1 MLSTEQIKEKVGY
14 EAAQRVK
21 NGMTI
26 GAGTGSTAYWFIQA
40 LGNRIKDG
48 LSCRAVTTS
57 LKTAQLLLQQN
68 IPVIELNAVNA
79 LDLVVDGADEL
90 DAQLQLIKGGGG
102 ALLQEK
108 MVAFSASRYI
118 IIADESKLVEN
129 LGRFPLPVEVIPYGY
144 RMVQRRIESRFGKIV
159 SLRKNGETPFET
171 DHHNYI
177 LDIAFQ
183 CIPDP
188 AEVAAFLKTIPGMV
202 EHGLFLNMAHEAIIG
217 YASGEIK
224 TLQNKTH

>member
-1 MLSTEQIKEKVGY
+1 MLSKEQIKEKVGY

-48 LSCRAVTTS
+48 LSCRAVPTS
-57 LKTAQLLLQQN
+57 LKTSQLLLQQN
-68 IPVIELNAVNA
+68 IPVIELNAVNT

-90 DAQLQLIKGGGG
+90 DAKLQLIKGGGG

-108 MVAFSASRYI
+108 MVAFSTSRYI

-144 RMVQRRIESRFGKIV
+144 RMVQDRLESRFGEVV

-183 CIPDP
+183 RIPNP

-202 EHGLFLNMAHEAIIG
+202 EHGLFLHMANEAIIG
-217 YASGEIK
+217 YANGEIK
-224 TLQNKTH
+224 TLEAKTY

>member
-1 MLSTEQIKEKVGY
+1 MLSKEQIKEKVGY

-26 GAGTGSTAYWFIQA
+26 GAGTGSTAYWFIRA

-48 LSCRAVTTS
+48 LSCRAVPTS
-57 LKTAQLLLQQN
+57 LKTTQLLLEQN

-118 IIADESKLVEN
+118 IIADESKLVAH

-144 RMVQRRIESRFGKIV
+144 RMIQERIESRYGKIV
-159 SLRKNGETPFET
+159 SLRKKGETPFET
-171 DHHNYI
+171 DHKNYI

-183 CIPDP
+183 RISHP
-188 AEVAAFLKTIPGMV
+188 ADCHCGKDVWPCSEPSGIQWRYGHKSARGKT
-202 EHGLFLNMAHEAIIG
+202 
-217 YASGEIK
+217 
-224 TLQNKTH
+224 QR